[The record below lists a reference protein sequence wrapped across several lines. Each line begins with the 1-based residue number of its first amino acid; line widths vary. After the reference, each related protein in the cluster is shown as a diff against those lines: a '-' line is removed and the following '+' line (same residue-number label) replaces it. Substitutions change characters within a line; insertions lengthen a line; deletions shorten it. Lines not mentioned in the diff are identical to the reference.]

1 MHDNVRADIRYGT
14 VPKMVHANAKRFGAR
29 DAVVDGRRRLSFV
42 DVEQEMLGVTRSLIA
57 SGVQP
62 GDRVAVWAPNS
73 AAWISA
79 ALGALAAR
87 AWLVPLNTRLKGDEA
102 SYILRKTDAARSLR
116 RRRLPGY
123 RLHGLAAGRCTGP
136 SGVVGRRRVAAPR
149 GSRAA
154 PAGRRSSG
162 AETTRPRH
170 GPRPPSPAGSPDDVS
185 DVIFTSGTTGTPK
198 GALLRHGAS
207 LRGYQVFGEH
217 FGLQAHDRYVIPTP
231 FFHCFGY
238 KAGWMLSLMTG
249 AVAFPLAVF
258 DATAVLEL
266 IARERITHMPG
277 PPTMFSALL
286 DHPRRQEFDLSTLD
300 HAIIGAA
307 SIPSLLVRRMRD
319 ELEIG
324 WILSAY
330 GLTENHA
337 LATLTAPDDPPDV
350 VATTVGRP
358 LADIEL
364 RLADDSGREVPA
376 GSEGEVL
383 LRGPFLFSGYYDD
396 DEATRRTV
404 VDGWL
409 HTGDVGRFDADG
421 YVHITDRKKDMFI
434 VGGFNVAPAEV
445 ETSIMAMPGVSQVA
459 VVGMPDDYLG
469 EVGAAF
475 VIPRD
480 GDARDP
486 GRRRGLRPRAL
497 GQLQGAAPS
506 RDRRHPADE
515 RHGQGAQ
522 DRAAPAPGASA
533 TLSLSVPR
541 LQGRGGMARYDR

>member
-1 MHDNVRADIRYGT
+1 MHDNARADVRFGT
-14 VPKMVHANAKRFGAR
+14 VPKMVRANAKRFGAR
-29 DAVVDGRRRLSFV
+29 DALVDGQRHMSFV
-42 DVEQEMLGVTRSLIA
+42 DVEHEMLGVTRSLIA
-57 SGVQP
+57 SGVEP

-79 ALGALAAR
+79 ALGTLAAR
-87 AWLVPLNTRLKGDEA
+87 AWLVPLNTRLKGEEA
-102 SYILRKTDAARSLR
+102 SYILRKTDARVLFVADGFLGADYTGSVRAVAPDLR
-116 RRRLPGY
+116 ALADVVELPLPGESG
-123 RLHGLAAGRCTGP
+123 RPGWEAFLGRGDEVALA
-136 SGVVGRRRVAAPR
+136 
-149 GSRAA
+149 RAQA
-154 PAGRRSSG
+154 SIS
-162 AETTRPRH
+162 
-170 GPRPPSPAGSPDDVS
+170 AGSPDDVS

-198 GALLRHGAS
+198 GVLLRHGAS

-217 FGLQAHDRYVIPTP
+217 FGLRANDRYVIPTP

-238 KAGWMLSLMTG
+238 KAGWMVSLMTG

-258 DATAVLEL
+258 DPTAVLEL

-286 DHPRRQEFDLSTLD
+286 DHPRRQEFDLSALD

-337 LATLTAPDDPPDV
+337 LATLTAPHDPPDV

-364 RLADDSGREVPA
+364 RVADDAGREVP
-376 GSEGEVL
+376 GGCEGEVL

-396 DEATRRTV
+396 PEATRRTV

-409 HTGDVGRFDADG
+409 HTGDVGRFDEDG
-421 YVHITDRKKDMFI
+421 YVHITDRKKDMYI

-445 ETSIMAMPGVSQVA
+445 EKSIMAMPGVSQVA
-459 VVGMPDDYLG
+459 VVGMPDDYFG

-475 VIPRD
+475 VIPREGAHVTPD
-480 GDARDP
+480 DVVAYAREHLANFKVPHRVEIVGDLPMNAT
-486 GRRRGLRPRAL
+486 GKVLKTEL
-497 GQLQGAAPS
+497 
-506 RDRRHPADE
+506 RRHLEHLP
-515 RHGQGAQ
+515 
-522 DRAAPAPGASA
+522 P
-533 TLSLSVPR
+533 
-541 LQGRGGMARYDR
+541 